1 MKLKI
6 WQKNIMSFLLLTTF
20 LAIPF
25 LVFGQFDPAREQGG
39 SGLASTSVY
48 EIITTVMKWL
58 LLILTVVAVIGFI
71 ISGLMFIIG
80 GGSERVDK
88 AKSWLTFSI
97 VGIVVALI
105 GYIAINLIDTLLRGQ
120 VQQ

>member
-6 WQKNIMSFLLLTTF
+6 WQKNILSFLLLSTF
-20 LAIPF
+20 LVVPF
-25 LVFGQFDPAREQGG
+25 LAFGQFDPSREQGA
-39 SGLASTSVY
+39 SGLADTSVY
-48 EIITTVMKWL
+48 EIIKTVMRWL

-80 GGSERVDK
+80 GGSEMVEK
-88 AKSWLTFSI
+88 AKKWLTFSI
-97 VGIVVALI
+97 VGVIVALI
-105 GYIAINLIDTLLRGQ
+105 GYIAINLIDTLLQGQ